1 MYSVSGVAEFVLKKS
16 FQADDEAIVGV
27 PVDELT
33 EELEDRMRCAS
44 EAYTL
49 L

>member
-16 FQADDEAIVGV
+16 LQADNEAIVE
-27 PVDELT
+27 VDELT
-33 EELEDRMRCAS
+33 EDLEDRMRCAS

>member
-27 PVDELT
+27 DELT

>member
-1 MYSVSGVAEFVLKKS
+1 MYSVSGVAEFVLKKN

-27 PVDELT
+27 DGLT
-33 EELEDRMRCAS
+33 EDLEDRMRCAS